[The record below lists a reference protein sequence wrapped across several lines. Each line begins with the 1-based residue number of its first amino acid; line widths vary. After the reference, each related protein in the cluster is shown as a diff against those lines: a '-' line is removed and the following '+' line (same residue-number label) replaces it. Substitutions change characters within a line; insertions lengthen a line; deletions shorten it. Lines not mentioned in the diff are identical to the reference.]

1 MAKRY
6 RYAFAKKREAQQ
18 GKLSAVLAAVSLV
31 LFVTAVLLAFFLQGQ
46 YGYIVGGISLCAMLL
61 SVYGFAMGLK
71 AFRRKPDL
79 YRSEKNL
86 IPICESPVPN
96 AVRFKPRG
104 FRRHDVARIGNVHQ
118 LLHGNR
124 IECQRHLHF
133 AAVHTFLQFTQ
144 SADTAHKVDT
154 LVRAQVLDAENLVQN
169 QVGRNRDIQ
178 HPNRVVIVVSA
189 GLAVR
194 LYHLPSR

>member
-71 AFRRKPDL
+71 SRYD
-79 YRSEKNL
+79 
-86 IPICESPVPN
+86 
-96 AVRFKPRG
+96 
-104 FRRHDVARIGNVHQ
+104 
-118 LLHGNR
+118 
-124 IECQRHLHF
+124 
-133 AAVHTFLQFTQ
+133 
-144 SADTAHKVDT
+144 
-154 LVRAQVLDAENLVQN
+154 
-169 QVGRNRDIQ
+169 
-178 HPNRVVIVVSA
+178 
-189 GLAVR
+189 R
-194 LYHLPSR
+194 LYCKRNHNDRMAGNLSDGNFRLINREV

>member
-71 AFRRKPDL
+71 SFSEENRTHKAVGTEDCFARHWSRR
-79 YRSEKNL
+79 YRKLLGCNSGRSGET
-86 IPICESPVPN
+86 
-96 AVRFKPRG
+96 
-104 FRRHDVARIGNVHQ
+104 DVV
-118 LLHGNR
+118 
-124 IECQRHLHF
+124 
-133 AAVHTFLQFTQ
+133 
-144 SADTAHKVDT
+144 
-154 LVRAQVLDAENLVQN
+154 
-169 QVGRNRDIQ
+169 
-178 HPNRVVIVVSA
+178 
-189 GLAVR
+189 
-194 LYHLPSR
+194 

>member
-71 AFRRKPDL
+71 
-79 YRSEKNL
+79 SL
-86 IPICESPVPN
+86 IGSIAN
-96 AVRFKPRG
+96 G
-104 FRRHDVARIGNVHQ
+104 IIMIGW
-118 LLHGNR
+118 LG
-124 IECQRHLHF
+124 I
-133 AAVHTFLQFTQ
+133 FLMGI
-144 SADTAHKVDT
+144 S
-154 LVRAQVLDAENLVQN
+154 
-169 QVGRNRDIQ
+169 G
-178 HPNRVVIVVSA
+178 
-189 GLAVR
+189 
-194 LYHLPSR
+194 